1 MNDESKDREAIA
13 QLPDDIILR
22 EAVTRLRHG
31 FYQRY
36 GRPFLFGS
44 FDFVFHSG
52 KLQWI
57 EECPRARRYVK
68 RTKKPPVSIVQVEA
82 NTSI

>member
-1 MNDESKDREAIA
+1 MNNEDKDREVISH
-13 QLPDDIILR
+13 LSDDIIFR
-22 EAVTRLRHG
+22 ETVTRLRHG

-68 RTKKPPVSIVQVEA
+68 RTKNTPVSIVSAET
-82 NTSI
+82 NTSV